1 VSHSDEIFPL
11 YRPPDWYPLQRALA
25 TVFGT
30 AAVEASA
37 AFWFTGYVPG
47 PVDVGELRLYE
58 HSTTRRRLAL
68 DHQGGAYRWLPEA
81 EAWVPTDPES
91 ALVEALV

>member
-1 VSHSDEIFPL
+1 MSASYPAL
-11 YRPPDWYPLQRALA
+11 RPPDWTPLQRALA
-25 TVFGT
+25 GEFGT
-30 AAVEASA
+30 HAVDAIG
-37 AFWFTGYVPG
+37 AFWFIGFVPG

-68 DHQGGAYRWLPEA
+68 DAHGGAYRWLETV
-81 EAWVPTDPES
+81 ERYVRVDDEE

>member
-1 VSHSDEIFPL
+1 MSDDIFPQ
-11 YRPPDWYPLQRALA
+11 YRPPDWFPLQRVLA
-25 TVFGT
+25 TVFGV
-30 AAVEASA
+30 AAIEASA
-37 AFWFTGYVPG
+37 AFWFIGFVPG

-68 DHQGGAYRWLPEA
+68 DAHGGAYRWCDGVSRYVRVDDE
-81 EAWVPTDPES
+81 E

>member
-1 VSHSDEIFPL
+1 MSDHIFPPF
-11 YRPPDWYPLQRALA
+11 RPPDWYPLQRALA
-25 TVFGT
+25 TVFGV

-37 AFWFTGYVPG
+37 AFWFIGFVSG

-68 DHQGGAYRWLPEA
+68 DREGGAYRWLPDIGAYVRVNDE
-81 EAWVPTDPES
+81 D
-91 ALVEALV
+91 ALIEALV